1 MRPLIAAQARRRA
14 RSAARRRS
22 TGLEVSQAPFELGAL
37 DRVSAELDRALAT
50 SGRIIRRHEGAS
62 PNELDEQF

>member
-1 MRPLIAAQARRRA
+1 MGVGVL
-14 RSAARRRS
+14 
-22 TGLEVSQAPFELGAL
+22 QAPFELGAL
-37 DRVSAELDRALAT
+37 DGPSAELDRALAI